1 MILWKDGGVNKNEFF
16 VLWHNG
22 VLLTE
27 DDSVDV
33 IGCVRELDGFIVQ
46 YDSTR
51 MWRNMRGND
60 CSDVDEMTKSV
71 KNMVCSNITHP

>member
-51 MWRNMRGND
+51 MWRNMR
-60 CSDVDEMTKSV
+60 
-71 KNMVCSNITHP
+71 